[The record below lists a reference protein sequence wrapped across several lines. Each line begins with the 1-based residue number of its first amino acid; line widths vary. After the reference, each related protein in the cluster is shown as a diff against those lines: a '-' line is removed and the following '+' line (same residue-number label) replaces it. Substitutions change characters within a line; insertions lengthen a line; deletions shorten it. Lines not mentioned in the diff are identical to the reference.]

1 MPFVPCLDERFFY
14 FKTGGLFMN
23 INKNTKNIII
33 TGFALFSMF
42 FGAGNLI
49 FPPTLGFIS
58 GDKWIF
64 TMIGFLLTCISLPL
78 LGIIAVA
85 LCGGSTEKFT
95 NKVGNKFGKF
105 LCSIIMLSIGPLF
118 CIPRTGASTFEL
130 GVQPMFPNA
139 NPIVVSIVFFAITLI
154 LTLNE
159 SNVVDRVG
167 SILTPVLLISL
178 LIIIVKGIFFPM
190 GEAVSNDIV
199 MPFSRGFTEGYQT
212 MDALGSIIMAQ
223 MVVGDLIVK
232 GYKNKKEQVSI
243 TIKSGIVSAVCLAIV
258 YGGLLYIGA
267 TASGIFDKDVSRT
280 ALLIGVTSNILGPS
294 SKIIFG
300 AAISI
305 ACLTT
310 AIGLTATAGNY
321 FSNLTNGK
329 LNYKLVVTLICIFSA
344 FISNY
349 GVETIINFAVPVLV
363 TAYPVVIVLIIMNLF
378 NNYIEDTYIY
388 KGAVYTT
395 LIISLVNSLS
405 TLNINIP
412 YLTGYINKLPMSAQG
427 FGWIIPCVLGAILGS
442 LYGRSKKTSSLLKE
456 ISQES

>member
-1 MPFVPCLDERFFY
+1 MSIKKD
-14 FKTGGLFMN
+14 N
-23 INKNTKNIII
+23 KNIII

-130 GVQPMFPNA
+130 GVQPMFANA
-139 NPIVVSIVFFAITLI
+139 NPIVVSIIFFAITLF

-159 SNVVDRVG
+159 SNVVDKVG
-167 SILTPVLLISL
+167 AILTPVLLIAL

-232 GYKNKKEQVSI
+232 GYKNRKEQVSI

-267 TASGIFDKDVSRT
+267 TASGMFDKDISRT

-329 LNYKLVVTLICIFSA
+329 LSYKLVVTLICIFSA

-363 TAYPVVIVLIIMNLF
+363 TAYPVVIVLILMNLF
-378 NNYIEDTYIY
+378 NNYIEDAYIY
-388 KGAVYTT
+388 KGAVYAT
-395 LIISLVNSLS
+395 LVVSLVNSLS
-405 TLNINIP
+405 SLKINIP
-412 YLTGYINKLPMSAQG
+412 YITYYVNELPMSAQG
-427 FGWIIPCVLGAILGS
+427 FGWIIPCALGAILGS
-442 LYGRSKKTSSLLKE
+442 LYGRSKKAPSFLKE
-456 ISQES
+456 INQES

>member
-1 MPFVPCLDERFFY
+1 
-14 FKTGGLFMN
+14 MN
-23 INKNTKNIII
+23 TKKNTKNIIV

-95 NKVGNKFGKF
+95 GKVGNNFGKF

-130 GVQPMFPNA
+130 GVQPIMPNA
-139 NPIVVSIVFFAITLI
+139 NPIIVSIVYFAITLVFV
-154 LTLNE
+154 LNE
-159 SNVVDRVG
+159 SNVVDKVG
-167 SILTPVLLISL
+167 AVLTPFLLISL

-190 GEAVSNDIV
+190 GNAISTDIAL
-199 MPFSRGFTEGYQT
+199 PFSRGFTEGYQT

-223 MVVGDLIVK
+223 MVVGDLISK
-232 GYKNKKEQVSI
+232 GYKNQKEQVSI
-243 TIKSGIVSAVCLAIV
+243 TIKSGIVSAVCLTIV

-267 TASGIFDKDVSRT
+267 TASGIFDKNISRT

-294 SKIIFG
+294 SKVIFG

-321 FSNLTNGK
+321 FSNLTRGK
-329 LNYKLVVTLICIFSA
+329 LSYKLIVTFICIFSCV
-344 FISNY
+344 ISNY
-349 GVETIINFAVPVLV
+349 GVETIINLAVPVLV
-363 TAYPVVIVLIIMNLF
+363 TAYPVVIILIVMNLL
-378 NNYIEDTYIY
+378 NKHIENIYIY
-388 KGAVYTT
+388 KGGVYAT
-395 LIISLVNSLS
+395 LVISLINSLS

-412 YLTGYINKLPMSAQG
+412 YVTSYINKLPMSNQG
-427 FGWIIPCVLGAILGS
+427 FGWIIPCVLGALLGS
-442 LYGRSKKTSSLLKE
+442 LYGRNNKTSSVIKRN
-456 ISQES
+456 

>member
-1 MPFVPCLDERFFY
+1 MSIKKD
-14 FKTGGLFMN
+14 N
-23 INKNTKNIII
+23 KNIII

-139 NPIVVSIVFFAITLI
+139 NPIVVSIIFFTITLF

-159 SNVVDRVG
+159 SNVVDKVG
-167 SILTPVLLISL
+167 AILTPVLLIAL

-223 MVVGDLIVK
+223 MVVGDLILK
-232 GYKNKKEQVSI
+232 GYKNRKEQVSI
-243 TIKSGIVSAVCLAIV
+243 TIKSGIVSAVCLAVV

-267 TASGIFDKDVSRT
+267 TASGIFDKDISRT

-329 LNYKLVVTLICIFSA
+329 LSYKLVVTLICIFSA

-363 TAYPVVIVLIIMNLF
+363 TAYPVVIVLILMNLL
-378 NNYIEDTYIY
+378 NNYIEDAYIY
-388 KGAVYTT
+388 KGAVYAT
-395 LIISLVNSLS
+395 LVVSLVNSLS
-405 TLNINIP
+405 SLKINIP
-412 YLTGYINKLPMSAQG
+412 YITYYVNELPMSAQG
-427 FGWIIPCVLGAILGS
+427 FGWIIPCALGAILGS
-442 LYGRSKKTSSLLKE
+442 LYGRSKKVPSLLKE

>member
-1 MPFVPCLDERFFY
+1 
-14 FKTGGLFMN
+14 MN
-23 INKNTKNIII
+23 IKKDNKNIII

-95 NKVGNKFGKF
+95 SKVGGKFGKL
-105 LCSIIMLSIGPLF
+105 LCSVIMLSIGPLF

-130 GVQPMFPNA
+130 GVQPMFPSA
-139 NPIVVSIVFFAITLI
+139 SPIIVSIIFFAITLF

-159 SNVVDRVG
+159 SNVVDKVG
-167 SILTPVLLISL
+167 AILTPVLLISL

-190 GEAVSNDIV
+190 GTAISADIAL
-199 MPFSRGFTEGYQT
+199 PFSRGFTEGYQT

-223 MVVGDLIVK
+223 MVVGDLIAK

-243 TIKSGIVSAVCLAIV
+243 TIKSGIVSAICLAIV

-267 TASGIFDKDVSRT
+267 TASGIFAKDVSRT
-280 ALLIGVTSNILGPS
+280 ALLIGITSNILGPS

-329 LNYKLVVTLICIFSA
+329 LSYKLVVTLICIFSA

-363 TAYPVVIVLIIMNLF
+363 TAYPVVIVLILMNLF
-378 NNYIEDTYIY
+378 NKFIEDAYIY
-388 KGAVYTT
+388 KGSVYAT
-395 LIISLVNSLS
+395 LVVSLVNSLS
-405 TLNINIP
+405 SLKINIP
-412 YLTGYINKLPMSAQG
+412 YLTYYINELPMSAQG
-427 FGWIIPCVLGAILGS
+427 FGWIIPCILGALLGS
-442 LYGRSKKTSSLLKE
+442 LYSRSKKTSPLLKE
-456 ISQES
+456 INQES